1 MGEIDNLYDDHVT
14 DLGGYRVHIRSSR
27 EDNHSPWKV
36 TVTIYN
42 KAGGVQVSEYKKE
55 GGYRLL
61 DEARFNGI
69 QTARGLLVDL
79 I

>member
-1 MGEIDNLYDDHVT
+1 MGETDNLHDDHVT
-14 DLGGYRVHIRSSR
+14 ILGGYTVHIRSSR
-27 EDNHSPWKV
+27 EDDHSPWKV

-55 GGYRLL
+55 AGYRLL
-61 DEARFNGI
+61 EEARFNGN
-69 QTARGLLVDL
+69 QTARDLLVDL